1 MTDGRSFMMM
11 VIYTSRIK
19 MAIKVDKDK
28 KRRAIAV
35 ACTELLLEKGIKN
48 LTITEIAKTA
58 GIGKGTVYDY
68 FGNKEEIVFEIIRNF
83 IEKHHQN
90 LLSQSDKK
98 TTAKQKIYYL
108 FDFFLSEHK
117 PYEKHLEVYR
127 EYLSVTLSSKFSPMI
142 EFNRECSG
150 FVRNILEDIIEE
162 GIAKGEITETS
173 RNLVDGIMKAERG
186 YMIIAWAEDR
196 DLKQEFKKYIDSLF
210 DLIEIKK

>member
-1 MTDGRSFMMM
+1 MKTTFT
-11 VIYTSRIK
+11 VQLK

-28 KRRAIAV
+28 KRRDIAV

-68 FGNKEEIVFEIIRNF
+68 FSNKEEIVFEIIRNF

-90 LLSQSDKK
+90 LLSTSDEN
-98 TTAKQKIYYL
+98 TSTKQKILYL

-117 PYEKHLEVYR
+117 PYEKHLDVFR
-127 EYLSVTLSSKFSPMI
+127 EYLSVTLSSKCSPML
-142 EFNRECSG
+142 EFNRECAD
-150 FVRNILEDIIEE
+150 FIKNILEDIIEE
-162 GIAKGEITETS
+162 GIEKGEIKDVS
-173 RNLVDGIMKAERG
+173 RNLIDGIIKSERG
-186 YMIIAWAEDR
+186 YMVMAWAEGR
-196 DLKQEFKKYIDSLF
+196 DLKKDFKEYIDTLF

>member
-1 MTDGRSFMMM
+1 
-11 VIYTSRIK
+11 

-28 KRRAIAV
+28 KRRDIAV

-68 FGNKEEIVFEIIRNF
+68 FSNKEEIVFEIIRNF

-90 LLSQSDKK
+90 LLSNSDQK
-98 TTAKQKIYYL
+98 TSTKQKILYL

-117 PYEKHLEVYR
+117 AYDKHLDVFR
-127 EYLSVTLSSKFSPMI
+127 EYLSVTLSSKCSPML
-142 EFNRECSG
+142 EFNRECAD
-150 FVRNILEDIIEE
+150 FIKNILEDIIEE
-162 GIAKGEITETS
+162 GIKKGEIKDVS
-173 RNLVDGIMKAERG
+173 RNLIDGIIKSERG
-186 YMIIAWAEDR
+186 YMVMAWAEGR
-196 DLKQEFKKYIDSLF
+196 DLKKDFKEYIDTLF

>member
-1 MTDGRSFMMM
+1 
-11 VIYTSRIK
+11 

-28 KRRAIAV
+28 KRRDIAI

-68 FGNKEEIVFEIIRNF
+68 FNNKEEIVFEIIRNF
-83 IEKHHQN
+83 IERHHRY
-90 LLSQSDKK
+90 LLSQSDKR
-98 TTAKQKIYYL
+98 TSTKQKIFYL
-108 FDFFLSEHK
+108 FDFFLSEFK
-117 PYEKHLEVYR
+117 SYEKHLDVYR

-142 EFNRECSG
+142 EFNKECSG
-150 FVRNILEDIIEE
+150 FIKNILEDIIEE
-162 GIAKGEITETS
+162 GIKKGEIKDVS

-186 YMIIAWAEDR
+186 YMLVAWAEDR
-196 DLKQEFKKYIDSLF
+196 DLRKDFKAYINTLF

>member
-1 MTDGRSFMMM
+1 
-11 VIYTSRIK
+11 

-28 KRRAIAV
+28 KRRDIAV

-68 FGNKEEIVFEIIRNF
+68 FSNKEEIVFEIIRNF

-90 LLSQSDKK
+90 LLSNSDQK
-98 TTAKQKIYYL
+98 TSTKQKILYL

-117 PYEKHLEVYR
+117 PYEKHLDVFR
-127 EYLSVTLSSKFSPMI
+127 EYLSVTLSSKCSPML
-142 EFNRECSG
+142 EFNRECAD
-150 FVRNILEDIIEE
+150 FIKNILEDIIEE
-162 GIAKGEITETS
+162 GIKKGEIKDVS
-173 RNLVDGIMKAERG
+173 RNLIDGIIKSERG
-186 YMIIAWAEDR
+186 YMVMAWAEGR
-196 DLKQEFKKYIDSLF
+196 DLKKDFKEYMDTLF

>member
-1 MTDGRSFMMM
+1 
-11 VIYTSRIK
+11 

-28 KRRAIAV
+28 KRRDIAV

-68 FGNKEEIVFEIIRNF
+68 FSNKEEIVFEIIRNF

-90 LLSQSDKK
+90 LLSTSDEN
-98 TTAKQKIYYL
+98 TSTKQKILYL

-117 PYEKHLEVYR
+117 PYEKHLDVFR
-127 EYLSVTLSSKFSPMI
+127 EYLSVTLSSKCSPML
-142 EFNRECSG
+142 EFNRECAD
-150 FVRNILEDIIEE
+150 FIKNILEDIIEE
-162 GIAKGEITETS
+162 GIEKGEIKDVS
-173 RNLVDGIMKAERG
+173 RNLIDGIIKSERG
-186 YMIIAWAEDR
+186 YMVMAWAEGR
-196 DLKQEFKKYIDSLF
+196 DLKKDFKEYIDTLF